1 MKLDSKLAKFAKGAR
16 LLWAGAAVAA
26 LACGAGLADYKT
38 VYVLPMSSGLD
49 QFVAIKLT
57 TGSVMQVVTDPR
69 KADLVLTDAIGA
81 AFEGKLDELYGQKPK
96 SEEKDDKNSKDNM
109 NGSPRISP
117 ASRGRGAIFLVDR
130 KTRDVVWS
138 LYVRPKGT
146 APDDL
151 NQIATEIA
159 DKLAKDRKGK

>member
-1 MKLDSKLAKFAKGAR
+1 MKLESRFAKGVK
-16 LLWAGAAVAA
+16 LLVLATAAAA
-26 LACGAGLADYKT
+26 LTCGAGLADYKT

-69 KADLVLTDAIGA
+69 KAELILTDAIGA
-81 AFEGKLDELYGQKPK
+81 AFEGKLDDLYGQKPK
-96 SEEKDDKNSKDNM
+96 SDEKDDKNSKDNV

-138 LYVRPKGT
+138 MYVKPKST
-146 APDDL
+146 TPDDM
-151 NQIATEIA
+151 NRTAAEIA
-159 DKLAKDRKGK
+159 EKLAKDRKGK

>member
-1 MKLDSKLAKFAKGAR
+1 MKLESKLANAAK
-16 LLWAGAAVAA
+16 LLVLATAAAA

-69 KADLVLTDAIGA
+69 KAELVLTDAIGA
-81 AFEGKLDELYGQKPK
+81 AFEAKLDDLYGQKPK
-96 SEEKDDKNSKDNM
+96 SEEKDDKNGKDSM
-109 NGSPRISP
+109 NGSSRISP

-138 LYVRPKGT
+138 TYVKLGST
-146 APDDL
+146 AADDM
-151 NQIATEIA
+151 NRIAAEIA

>member
-1 MKLDSKLAKFAKGAR
+1 MKIESKLANAVK
-16 LLWAGAAVAA
+16 LSVLAAAAAA

-81 AFEGKLDELYGQKPK
+81 AFEAKLDDLYGQKPK
-96 SEEKDDKNSKDNM
+96 GEEKDDKSGKDNA

-138 LYVRPKGT
+138 MYVKPKGT

-151 NQIATEIA
+151 NQVAAEIA
-159 DKLAKDRKGK
+159 DKLAKDRKSK

>member
-1 MKLDSKLAKFAKGAR
+1 MKLLSKLLCAVT
-16 LLWAGAAVAA
+16 AAAT

-38 VYVLPMSSGLD
+38 VYVLPMASGLD

-69 KADLVLTDAIGA
+69 KAELILTDAIGA
-81 AFEGKLDELYGQKPK
+81 GFEDKLDELYGQKPK
-96 SEEKDDKNSKDNM
+96 SEEKDDKNGKDGVS
-109 NGSPRISP
+109 GSGRISP
-117 ASRGRGAIFLVDR
+117 ASRGKGAIFLVDR

-138 LYVRPKGT
+138 MYVKPKGS
-146 APDDL
+146 APDEM
-151 NQIATEIA
+151 NQMAAEIA

>member
-1 MKLDSKLAKFAKGAR
+1 MKLESKLSKAAK
-16 LLWAGAAVAA
+16 LLVLATAAAA
-26 LACGAGLADYKT
+26 LAHGAGLADYKT
-38 VYVLPMSSGLD
+38 VYLLPMSSGLD

-69 KADLVLTDAIGA
+69 KADLILTDAIGA
-81 AFEGKLDELYGQKPK
+81 AFEGKLDDLYGQKQK
-96 SEEKDDKNSKDNM
+96 SEEKDDKSSKDNV

-138 LYVRPKGT
+138 TYVKLGST
-146 APDDL
+146 APDDM
-151 NQIATEIA
+151 NRIAAEIA

>member
-1 MKLDSKLAKFAKGAR
+1 MKLESKFARGVKWVVLAS
-16 LLWAGAAVAA
+16 AAAA

-49 QFVAIKLT
+49 QFLAIKLT
-57 TGSVMQVVTDPR
+57 SGSVMQVVTDPR
-69 KADLVLTDAIGA
+69 KAELILTDAIGA
-81 AFEGKLDELYGQKPK
+81 AFEGKLDDLYGQKPK
-96 SEEKDDKNSKDNM
+96 SEENDDKNGKDSM
-109 NGSPRISP
+109 SSPRISP

-138 LYVRPKGT
+138 TYVKVGST
-146 APDDL
+146 APDDM
-151 NQIATEIA
+151 NRIAAEIA